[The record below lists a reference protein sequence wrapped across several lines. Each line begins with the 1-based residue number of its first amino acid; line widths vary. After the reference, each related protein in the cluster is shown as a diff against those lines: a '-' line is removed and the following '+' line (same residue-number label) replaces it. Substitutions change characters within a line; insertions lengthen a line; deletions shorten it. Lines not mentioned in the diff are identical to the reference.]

1 MNILIDIEIYKSLFK
16 SWVKE
21 RRRSEDLVRIIDRLR
36 DEIDILRRRDAGRM
50 ENRNAMADLFG
61 GLFK

>member
-1 MNILIDIEIYKSLFK
+1 MLMMVENDTYKMLFRDLI
-16 SWVKE
+16 KE
-21 RRRSEDLVRIIDRLR
+21 RRRNEALIRIIDRLR